1 MKQFYSLRSL
11 QLIYGF
17 AFLLLLSVSAI
28 GGLLA
33 FQASERSSMEAQR
46 VGTLLKTVELTRG
59 DLYRQLKEVF
69 DFHFLQD
76 ADADVEFDELGKR
89 SQTHFETLQTL
100 AVTDEER
107 IAIEEL
113 IKTYQ
118 TVNNTIIKIMSLQ
131 RGQIPQSEKLV
142 LLDTE
147 LEGENLSDLE
157 AAFGAT
163 EHLFVVAQTE
173 LQSNVKHLIQTA
185 LALLLLPILIAA
197 ALLLFARIFL
207 DKAFV
212 KPLANILSSM
222 QIFGKGNLKHHAI
235 EQGANEMVDLQRAI
249 NDMASELEKSRSDL
263 IQNEKEAALGALVP
277 VIAHN
282 IRNPLASIRAT
293 AEVSNLSTLSPEIHQ
308 SFTDIIGAVDRLEKW
323 ILSLFNF
330 LDPSKPDFQ
339 ICQIQQCV
347 DNALSLIPWNSL
359 SKEISIAKTNWDN
372 PSQIRLDINLMEQA
386 IYGLITNAIE
396 ASPTNT
402 EIRLTV
408 DSDQNS
414 MELTIEDDGSGFLF
428 EPGQITNLRGPTTK
442 AHGSGLGIPFA
453 HKVCELHNGHLSFE
467 NRKNFGTSVTISLP
481 LSKSE

>member
-1 MKQFYSLRSL
+1 M
-11 QLIYGF
+11 QLFYGF

-33 FQASERSSMEAQR
+33 FQASERSSMESQR

-89 SQTHFETLQTL
+89 SQTHFKTLQKL

-163 EHLFVVAQTE
+163 EHLFVVAQSE

-185 LALLLLPILIAA
+185 LALYYC
-197 ALLLFARIFL
+197 LF
-207 DKAFV
+207 
-212 KPLANILSSM
+212 
-222 QIFGKGNLKHHAI
+222 
-235 EQGANEMVDLQRAI
+235 
-249 NDMASELEKSRSDL
+249 
-263 IQNEKEAALGALVP
+263 
-277 VIAHN
+277 
-282 IRNPLASIRAT
+282 
-293 AEVSNLSTLSPEIHQ
+293 
-308 SFTDIIGAVDRLEKW
+308 
-323 ILSLFNF
+323 
-330 LDPSKPDFQ
+330 
-339 ICQIQQCV
+339 
-347 DNALSLIPWNSL
+347 
-359 SKEISIAKTNWDN
+359 
-372 PSQIRLDINLMEQA
+372 
-386 IYGLITNAIE
+386 
-396 ASPTNT
+396 
-402 EIRLTV
+402 
-408 DSDQNS
+408 
-414 MELTIEDDGSGFLF
+414 
-428 EPGQITNLRGPTTK
+428 
-442 AHGSGLGIPFA
+442 
-453 HKVCELHNGHLSFE
+453 
-467 NRKNFGTSVTISLP
+467 
-481 LSKSE
+481 